1 MRDEDELGW
10 RLLRV
15 TSTDNFHFQRHS
27 GCVKIYR
34 FVCIKNFGAKIAL
47 SCVRAHNILYYSV
60 FALMLLLLLLCVL
73 CTRLFFSALL
83 FVGALRL
90 IRYSD
95 MRNSMK
101 LAIAIDSGKYG
112 ITK

>member
-1 MRDEDELGW
+1 MRDGEELGW

-60 FALMLLLLLLCVL
+60 FALMLLLLL
-73 CTRLFFSALL
+73 CTRLFFPVLL

>member
-1 MRDEDELGW
+1 MRDENEVGW

-15 TSTDNFHFQRHS
+15 TSTDNFHFQRQS

-34 FVCIKNFGAKIAL
+34 FVCIKNFGAKITL
-47 SCVRAHNILYYSV
+47 SCVRAHNISYYSV
-60 FALMLLLLLLCVL
+60 FALMLLLL
-73 CTRLFFSALL
+73 CTLYSSFSSDVL

-90 IRYSD
+90 IRYSSD